1 MHLGAFYAGRMT
13 RVLRAVAAAA
23 LLVALVTGC
32 TADDVAQPGAPTP
45 TPVASPD
52 PEPLVDTDHPWE
64 LTTPVG
70 RDGSAGLHLQLW
82 PTQEDPAVLG
92 SSLEEITTVTIHPDR
107 VDLERPISLG
117 LTTSGSLALTRDGGL
132 TVQDGSGTVVAG
144 IAPLTG
150 GARFALD
157 DETTARIVLP
167 LTPTASPSPPA
178 QPPAPVTLAI
188 GHQGLV
194 SAEWR
199 ERSDG
204 PSLFVDPTPWART
217 SGEAGWALA
226 WAELVAAHPDAD
238 TQVMHDQLVCHGIG
252 AVDKETWNL
261 EPWRPDIGLLALM
274 AARCNPPRE

>member
-1 MHLGAFYAGRMT
+1 MAAGVLVVAF
-13 RVLRAVAAAA
+13 L
-23 LLVALVTGC
+23 TGC
-32 TADDVAQPGAPTP
+32 TADDVVEPAAPTP
-45 TPVASPD
+45 TAVTPD
-52 PEPLVDTDHPWE
+52 PPPVVDTEHPWE

-70 RDGSAGLHLQLW
+70 RDGSVGLLLQVW
-82 PTQEDPAVLG
+82 PTEDEPAELTEPVDG
-92 SSLEEITTVTIHPDR
+92 TPTVTIHPDR
-107 VDLERPISLG
+107 LDQERPTTLS
-117 LTTSGSLALTRDGGL
+117 LTTSGSLAPTRDGGL

-144 IAPLTG
+144 IAPLTR
-150 GARFALD
+150 GARFVLD
-157 DETTARIVLP
+157 DEATARIVLA
-167 LTPTASPSPPA
+167 TPPTTAASPSPAP
-178 QPPAPVTLAI
+178 QPPAPVTLSI

-226 WAELVAAHPDAD
+226 WAELIAAHPDAD

-274 AARCNPPRE
+274 AARCNPTPE